1 MMLIRTIREE
11 LIQKPEI
18 IDIEGVGARLE
29 HHKLQISVDNMFF
42 CDCED
47 NWRCKIIIDPHTDDK
62 FIEEF
67 APSLRSAMIKA
78 FKRIEEKEL

>member
-1 MMLIRTIREE
+1 MTIQSIREE

-42 CDCED
+42 CDCGD
-47 NWRCKIIIDPHTDDK
+47 NWRCKIIIDPHAEDES
-62 FIEEF
+62 IETF

-78 FKRIEEKEL
+78 FKEIEKKEL